1 MRGATLA
8 ALLGATPLEEP
19 GLAALVVSDAN
30 KARLA
35 AEAVEQLLLGCR
47 RAALAPL
54 RRGLAAVLGEAALS
68 ALRPEELCRRL
79 LGWEQPQEGPHPN
92 PDLNTNP
99 HPNPNLNPSPLTP
112 TVNRNP

>member
-1 MRGATLA
+1 VRGATLA

-54 RRGLAAVLGEAALS
+54 RRGLAAVLGEAALG

-92 PDLNTNP
+92 PDPTTNPHP
-99 HPNPNLNPSPLTP
+99 HPNPNLNPEP
-112 TVNRNP
+112 